1 MTDVK
6 DDGGKHRNDIYGEL
20 GSDSGA
26 KAIPAATV
34 VLVRENPE
42 IEVLMLKK
50 NANISFGG
58 MWVFPGGRVE
68 ESDFSEAE
76 QNDEQDRGLQAAK
89 RAAARETLE
98 ETGLQLSMDE
108 FIWFAHWTPPA
119 STPKRYATWFFVARL
134 DDDDEI
140 KVDGEEILQHQWIT
154 PEQAHAHHS
163 DGKIDLAPP
172 TWITLYQLAQYQA
185 LDELLTFLDHQPE
198 KYYETRIVQNAAGER
213 IAMWHGDSGY
223 DSGDAD
229 ADGDRHRLVLNPE
242 GFVFE
247 NTVAPYS

>member
-1 MTDVK
+1 MTDAK
-6 DDGGKHRNDIYGEL
+6 DDSGKHRNDIYGEL

-34 VLVRENPE
+34 VLVRENPD

-50 NANISFGG
+50 NTNISFGG

-68 ESDFSEAE
+68 ESDFVEAAQAE
-76 QNDEQDRGLQAAK
+76 EQDRALQAAK

-98 ETGLQLSMDE
+98 ETGLQLSEDE

-154 PEQAHAHHS
+154 PEQAH
-163 DGKIDLAPP
+163 PP
-172 TWITLYQLAQYQA
+172 DRRGRA
-185 LDELLTFLDHQPE
+185 LRPVPT
-198 KYYETRIVQNAAGER
+198 GC
-213 IAMWHGDSGY
+213 S
-223 DSGDAD
+223 
-229 ADGDRHRLVLNPE
+229 VLRRP
-242 GFVFE
+242 
-247 NTVAPYS
+247 SR

>member
-1 MTDVK
+1 MANPEHPS
-6 DDGGKHRNDIYGEL
+6 GKHRNDIYGEL
-20 GSDSGA
+20 GSDTGA
-26 KAIPAATV
+26 PAIPAATV

-58 MWVFPGGRVE
+58 MWVFPGGRIDGADREGVE
-68 ESDFSEAE
+68 D
-76 QNDEQDRGLQAAK
+76 DLAAAR
-89 RAAARETLE
+89 RAAVRETLE
-98 ETGLQLSMDE
+98 ETGLQLKEEE

-119 STPKRYATWFFVARL
+119 STPKRYATWFFIARL

-140 KVDGEEILQHQWIT
+140 QVDGEEILKHQWIT
-154 PEQAHAHHS
+154 PGLAHSLHS
-163 DGKIDLAPP
+163 DSKIDLAPP
-172 TWITLYQLAQYQA
+172 TWITLYQLACYEN
-185 LDELLTFLDHQPE
+185 LDALLTFLDAEPE

-229 ADGDRHRLVLNPE
+229 LEGPRHRLLLRGD

-247 NTVAPYS
+247 NTIAAY